1 MDYLLVCGS
10 TVLLAG
16 DFACSKLYQA
26 REGTALPAGL
36 KYNIFNGL
44 FTAVIFLVISGFQ
57 VEFSAYSLVMALAM
71 TICSTTYSIL
81 GFRVLKSGSM
91 AVYSI
96 FLMSGGMLLPYIYGL
111 CFLEETV
118 NVFRILGIALLLVAV
133 VLSNGTSKAIS
144 RKQLILCFAVFF
156 LNGGVSIL
164 SKCHQVSSRP
174 HVDTTAFVLYAAL
187 ARIVLSAAVL
197 PFSHKETNLGFSRKS
212 TPLLIAVAAAIS
224 GISYFMQLV
233 GATALPATV
242 LYPLITGGS
251 ILFST
256 LAGCIFFR
264 ERLSRLQIISIALCI
279 LGTLL
284 FL

>member
-26 REGTALPAGL
+26 REGTSLPAGL
-36 KYNIFNGL
+36 KYNMLNGL
-44 FTAVIFLVISGFQ
+44 FTALVFLLISGFQ
-57 VEFSAYSLVMALAM
+57 VEYSTYSLVMAMAM
-71 TICSTTYSIL
+71 TVCSTAYSIL
-81 GFRVLKSGSM
+81 GFRVLKHGSM
-91 AVYSI
+91 AIYSI
-96 FLMSGGMLLPYIYGL
+96 FLMSGGMLLPYIFGL
-111 CFLEETV
+111 CFLDETV
-118 NVFRILGIALLLVAV
+118 NVFRILGIMLLLVAV

-144 RKQLILCFAVFF
+144 KKQLILCFAVFF

-164 SKCHQVSSRP
+164 SKCHQISSRP
-174 HVDTTAFVLYAAL
+174 HVDSTVFVLYAAL

-197 PFSHKETNLGFSRKS
+197 PFCRKEASLRFSRRS
-212 TPLLIAVAAAIS
+212 TPLLIAAAAAIS

-233 GATALPATV
+233 GATTLPATV
-242 LYPLITGGS
+242 LYPMITGGS
-251 ILFST
+251 IIFS
-256 LAGCIFFR
+256 AFSGRIFFK
-264 ERLSRLQIISIALCI
+264 EKLSKAQLLSITLCF